1 MQYLKKLIEKKN
13 LIEKITLLNYV
24 SDEELAELYKNSI
37 AVVFPSYIGSHSF
50 PLYEAFYFRKPV
62 LYNQDILS
70 KEFQDLVYLINIQS
84 KKNLYDKICL
94 MIEDKKKKEK
104 IINNAEKKFFE
115 IFNEQKIVEQ
125 LKTVLIDS

>member
-1 MQYLKKLIEKKN
+1 
-13 LIEKITLLNYV
+13 
-24 SDEELAELYKNSI
+24 
-37 AVVFPSYIGSHSF
+37 
-50 PLYEAFYFRKPV
+50 
-62 LYNQDILS
+62 
-70 KEFQDLVYLINIQS
+70 
-84 KKNLYDKICL
+84 